1 MAVYTDTKQ
10 LYRYVQALFTRIAE
24 NDPTAADAILASKM
38 VIRMRCTEPDA
49 EITINGRQRPLET
62 TFGPTRSRPTLEID
76 LSADTLHAIML
87 GELKIKKAI
96 ADRLLTARGPVWKAG
111 ALADLFHQGQALYQ
125 QVLDEQGRARPGED
139 SS

>member
-1 MAVYTDTKQ
+1 
-10 LYRYVQALFTRIAE
+10 
-24 NDPTAADAILASKM
+24 M

-62 TFGPTRSRPTLEID
+62 TFGPTRLRPTLEID
-76 LSADTLHAIML
+76 LSADTLHSIML

-96 ADRLLTARGPVWKAG
+96 ADRLLIARGPVWKAG
-111 ALADLFHQGQALYQ
+111 ALADLFHRGQALYQ
-125 QVLDEQGRARPGED
+125 QVLDEQGQPQPRED